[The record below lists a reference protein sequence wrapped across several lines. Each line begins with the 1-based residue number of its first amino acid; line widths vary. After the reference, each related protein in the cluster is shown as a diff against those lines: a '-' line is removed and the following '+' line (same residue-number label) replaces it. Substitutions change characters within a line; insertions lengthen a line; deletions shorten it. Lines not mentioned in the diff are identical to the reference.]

1 MAKLISSIDSDLSK
15 RFRDNGA
22 DVLREFKF
30 TAGEPLDVPDEYA
43 AALVATY
50 PERFFTQK
58 DWKNREG
65 FLKQNTKEAN
75 KLAGGSEDDDGEVET
90 PTLEQ
95 LIATDAGEL
104 RAIADNLKVRYSPQI
119 GHKTLAQRV
128 FEFLESVSQT
138 KDGKTPVKETSE
150 TEDND

>member
-1 MAKLISSIDSDLSK
+1 MAKLISSIDIELSK
-15 RFRDNGA
+15 KFRDNGA
-22 DVLREFKF
+22 DGLREFNF

-43 AALVATY
+43 ASLAATY
-50 PERFFTQK
+50 PERFFTPN

-65 FLKQNTKEAN
+65 FLKQNTNEAN
-75 KLAGGSEDDDGEVET
+75 KLAGGSEDDDGEVGT

-128 FEFLESVSQT
+128 FEFLESVSKT
-138 KDGKTPVKETSE
+138 DDPTPVEET